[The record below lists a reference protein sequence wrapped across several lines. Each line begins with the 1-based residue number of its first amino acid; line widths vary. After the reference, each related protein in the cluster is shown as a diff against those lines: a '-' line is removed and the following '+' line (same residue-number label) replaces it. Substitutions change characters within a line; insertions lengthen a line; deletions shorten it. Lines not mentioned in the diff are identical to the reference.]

1 MCNFVT
7 YFLSLFLDFSRLI
20 ALGFRFSILMSPGG
34 DDEHQGQ
41 PQVRGDDRAS

>member
-1 MCNFVT
+1 MYNFVS
-7 YFLSLFLDFSRLI
+7 YSFRDFSRLI